1 MTSSLSVRDALRAG
15 LGLSLIPWLYGRMD
29 IEQGRLRSVL
39 NDWSTV
45 ETSVYAVYPSRR
57 YVVAKLRAFLDFLVE
72 ELGSDSIWN
81 QSPAVGM
88 SLGRAE

>member
-1 MTSSLSVRDALRAG
+1 M
-15 LGLSLIPWLYGRMD
+15 SLIPWLYVRED
-29 IEQGRLRSVL
+29 IEQGRLRTVL

-72 ELGSDSIWN
+72 ELGSDSIQN
-81 QSPAVGM
+81 QSPTAGM